1 MSVNRIILV
10 RFPLTDS
17 LKATYCQK
25 YPTPQRDLPDTM
37 FAQPLPN
44 FSKSAKAF
52 SLIEVVLALG
62 IVSFAMMAVVG
73 TLPVGLRSSQ
83 QSRTQIAA
91 ANIARQIQGD
101 LQQISFQNSS
111 TDALTVEK
119 LPSNPFYFSQD
130 GTRSVASDAYYVA
143 KFTLNN
149 VSAPGLSVNSSNARS
164 VKVSITYPASATEAN
179 RQQVVYSLLL
189 AKQKND

>member
-1 MSVNRIILV
+1 
-10 RFPLTDS
+10 
-17 LKATYCQK
+17 
-25 YPTPQRDLPDTM
+25 M
-37 FAQPLPN
+37 FAKPLPI

-111 TDALTVEK
+111 SDALTVDK

-130 GTRSVASDAYYVA
+130 GTRSKEASDAYYVA
-143 KFTLNN
+143 TFKLND
-149 VSAPGLSVNSSNARS
+149 VTAPGLSVNSSNARS
-164 VKVSITYPASATEAN
+164 VKVSISYPASVAEAN
-179 RQQVVYSLLL
+179 RQQIVYSLLL